1 MLVVDVKGQL
11 SSAKSIIDC
20 KGKEGKV
27 TVSEE
32 WTCHEDGKIDCQKKT
47 EDCSKGKAKG
57 DGISAKMVFNAGK
70 SERSGWQ
77 CTNFCKKGKG
87 CSKGSY
93 NTVEEKKCNGTF
105 GKEEGESDD
114 EEAKEGDGE
123 KDKEDEK
130 EEEGGKEEEEE
141 GKEEKEEEE
150 EEVTEAKD
158 DTKVAEKENG
168 KDAKEGEKS
177 GKDTNKPTKYDGKTT
192 TTSKPTTKAA
202 AKATTKAKKD

>member
-1 MLVVDVKGQL
+1 MGLILVLLPFLTMLVVDVNVQG

-32 WTCHEDGKIDCQKKT
+32 WTCHENGKIDCQKKT

-57 DGISAKMVFNAGK
+57 DGISAKIVFNAGK
-70 SERSGWQ
+70 KVGSTKGWQ

-87 CSKGSY
+87 CSKGSF
-93 NTVEEKKCNGTF
+93 NTVEEKDCAKF
-105 GKEEGESDD
+105 GKEESGSDD
-114 EEAKEGDGE
+114 EEAKEGADD
-123 KDKEDEK
+123 KDEEDK
-130 EEEGGKEEEEE
+130 KEEEEE

-158 DTKVAEKENG
+158 ETKVAEKENG

-177 GKDTNKPTKYDGKTT
+177 GD
-192 TTSKPTTKAA
+192 
-202 AKATTKAKKD
+202 